1 MLQMSAWKVTT
12 MNLVY
17 NSAQYYV
24 LEYPAQHG
32 YELVNKYTGRGA
44 FILGDFAA
52 RFKDSIEDA
61 AKEDPSVEHID
72 EFLENFQPLMTLPV
86 VLH

>member
-1 MLQMSAWKVTT
+1 MLLAKVTT

-17 NSAQYYV
+17 NSETFYV

-32 YELVNKYTGRGA
+32 YELVNKHTGRGA
-44 FILGDFAA
+44 FIQGEIALHF
-52 RFKDSIEDA
+52 RNSITDA
-61 AKEDPSVEHID
+61 ASRDDSVENID

-86 VLH
+86 VMH

>member
-1 MLQMSAWKVTT
+1 

-32 YELVNKYTGRGA
+32 YELVNKQTGRGA
-44 FILGDFAA
+44 FIHGEIAM
-52 RFKDSIEDA
+52 RFRDSIHDA
-61 AKEDPSVEHID
+61 AQEDPSVEHID

>member
-1 MLQMSAWKVTT
+1 

-24 LEYPAQHG
+24 LEYPAQAG
-32 YELVNKYTGRGA
+32 YELVNKHTGRGA
-44 FILGDFAA
+44 FIQGEIAV
-52 RFKDSIEDA
+52 RFRDSIQSA
-61 AKEDPSVEHID
+61 ASEDPSVEHLD

>member
-1 MLQMSAWKVTT
+1 

-17 NSAQYYV
+17 NSAQFFV

-32 YELVNKYTGRGA
+32 YELVNKHTGLGA
-44 FILGDFAA
+44 FILGDFAS
-52 RFKDSIEDA
+52 RFRDSIEDA
-61 AKEDPSVEHID
+61 AKQDPSTENID

-86 VLH
+86 VVH

>member
-1 MLQMSAWKVTT
+1 

-17 NSAQYYV
+17 NSPQFYV

-32 YELVNKYTGRGA
+32 YELVDKHSGRGA
-44 FILGDFAA
+44 FIQGEFALKF
-52 RFKDSIEDA
+52 RSSIQDA
-61 AKEDPSVEHID
+61 AAEDPSIEHID